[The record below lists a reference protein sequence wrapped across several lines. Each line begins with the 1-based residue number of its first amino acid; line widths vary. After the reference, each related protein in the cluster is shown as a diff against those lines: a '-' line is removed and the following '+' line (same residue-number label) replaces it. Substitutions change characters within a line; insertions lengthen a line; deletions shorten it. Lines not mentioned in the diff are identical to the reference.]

1 MYKSSAYDRLCS
13 AVRTRD
19 EVAITR
25 CANDLTVRGIVKDV
39 ELTEHLERIDGKLV
53 KLSGVLSYKSRQ
65 FSHPT
70 ERTGHRDRDTLQSLQ
85 LDITNLTEDVRILN
99 RLHNVVAAE
108 LNRRGVIVA
117 AMTEERH
124 AVNRTA
130 VHA

>member
-1 MYKSSAYDRLCS
+1 MYKSAYDRLCS

-19 EVAITR
+19 ESGISRA
-25 CANDLTVRGIVKDV
+25 ANDLTVRGIVKDA
-39 ELTEHLERIDGKLV
+39 ELTEHLERIDGKLS
-53 KLSGVLSYKSRQ
+53 KLSGVLSYKTRQ

-70 ERTGHRDRDTLQSLQ
+70 ERTGHRDRNTLQALQ
-85 LDITNLTEDVRILN
+85 SDIADLTEDIRILN

-108 LNRRGVIVA
+108 LNRRGVVVA

-124 AVNRTA
+124 TFSRTA

>member
-1 MYKSSAYDRLCS
+1 MYKSAYDRLCS

-19 EVAITR
+19 ESGISRA
-25 CANDLTVRGIVKDV
+25 ANDLTVRGIVKDA
-39 ELTEHLERIDGKLV
+39 ELTEHLERIDGKLS
-53 KLSGVLSYKSRQ
+53 KLSGVLSYKTRQ

-70 ERTGHRDRDTLQSLQ
+70 ERTGHRDRNTLQALQ
-85 LDITNLTEDVRILN
+85 SDITDLTEDIRILN

-108 LNRRGVIVA
+108 LNRRGVVVA

-124 AVNRTA
+124 TFSRTA